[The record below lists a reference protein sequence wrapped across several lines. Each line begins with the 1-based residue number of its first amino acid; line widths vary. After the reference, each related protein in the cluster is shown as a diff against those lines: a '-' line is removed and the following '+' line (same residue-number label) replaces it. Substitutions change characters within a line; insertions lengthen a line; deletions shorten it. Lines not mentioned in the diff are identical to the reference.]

1 MQNLRNSYRF
11 VANIFSIMIEIYTI
25 DRSNEFELPLFSS
38 GVPAGFPSPADD
50 YIENSLDLNKYLI
63 QHPSATFYIRVTGNS
78 MIDANI
84 HCGDILIIDRSIKIQ
99 NNDVALVVLNGSFTV
114 KRLKIVGERFFL
126 VSENLKYKPIEIS
139 KEMDFE
145 VWGKVIWS
153 IHKH

>member
-1 MQNLRNSYRF
+1 MNSSRF

-25 DRSNEFELPLFSS
+25 DKSNGFELPLFSAD
-38 GVPAGFPSPADD
+38 VPAGFPSPADD
-50 YIENSLDLNKYLI
+50 YIENTLDLNKYLI
-63 QHPSATFYIRVTGNS
+63 QHPSATFYVRVNGNS

-84 HCGDILIIDRSIKIQ
+84 YCGDILIIDRSIKIQ
-99 NNDVALVVLNGSFTV
+99 NNDVALVILNGNFTV
-114 KRLKIVGERFFL
+114 KRLKIVGEKVLL